1 MFQNLGDDSV
11 RSILLALSVTVFFL
25 YGFRAMKKA
34 DILMAEIRKN
44 RRHHY
49 D

>member
-1 MFQNLGDDSV
+1 MFQNIGDNRV
-11 RSILLALSVTVFFL
+11 RDILLALSVAAFFL
-25 YGFRAMKKA
+25 YGFHVMKKA

>member
-1 MFQNLGDDSV
+1 MFQNLGDDRV
-11 RSILLALSVTVFFL
+11 RDILLALSVGALFL
-25 YGFRAMKKA
+25 YGFHVMKKA
-34 DILMAEIRKN
+34 DILMAEIKKN